1 MIKLNN
7 CPCGS
12 AWVVIIRGEGEAKA
26 FCTTCNEMGPTGKDA
41 DDAARLW
48 NQEQRGKAKK

>member
-48 NQEQRGKAKK
+48 NQAQRGKAKK